1 MRESERQRIVAEETA
16 DEWPYEAWSNPVSAM
31 LGTYLL
37 GVLLY
42 MAGVSPWWPLL
53 AGLAVT
59 VTWVACT
66 VYLGTKDLGVA
77 YTAAVS
83 LSVTG
88 WLTWSAGHPTLDI
101 RNWPVTRDSWW
112 ILGTATAVLAVVWIV
127 LIRQRANAEAAVSN
141 RLRGLGGGDSWEDA
155 CRQAGIVGWEYE
167 SEETTPG
174 GMKVTM
180 RIRPGGTTYRQSLGS
195 VERLESCVEAPYHG
209 AIRIEKGTNAGRAV
223 IVWNERNMLAEV
235 LPYPDDT
242 GPTDILAPMTTGMF
256 EDRIPATVTYA
267 YRSSLTLGQRDGGKS
282 NENAVKIA
290 NLVRAPNVLIWLS
303 CFKQGS
309 AAKPWL
315 APYAAGQTAAPALD
329 WVTVCTPDD
338 MAGVEAQLDALDRIG
353 NERAA
358 RRTSD
363 KIVPTAEQPAI
374 RLNIDEI
381 ADLLVEPRNYRI
393 AQKLV
398 RVLRKHRSEGID
410 LDLASQRG
418 TMSFLGQW
426 ARDIASQVSIV
437 NVFKVDNPAEVWN
450 ALGLDRSRIGG
461 IDPSEFQYQGTM
473 LTVAPGARIAPQKVF
488 RINHDDPLLIP
499 RLATA
504 GAASRPKLEQSAV
517 AAAGP
522 QYARRWQTDQVRALL
537 VDAARIVSG
546 QYQPAHVPT
555 VGHAAVPTP
564 APAPVPQQGPP
575 RLRSVPRLDPTSNIP
590 VERQLGLHKI
600 DGRQILIDQFGP
612 VDGERRWQYAQ
623 GYNLLVEARRILA
636 AAPDQALPTR
646 DLLDQLALRPKWTG
660 LTPERLAE
668 LVRPHGVTPGQLG
681 ASRFPGNPRGYRL
694 STVEEALHRPSED
707 APTPA

>member
-1 MRESERQRIVAEETA
+1 VRESERQRIVAEETA

-37 GVLLY
+37 GVLLH
-42 MAGVSPWWPLL
+42 MADVSPWWPLL
-53 AGLAVT
+53 TGLAVT
-59 VTWVACT
+59 VTWVGCT
-66 VYLGTKDLGVA
+66 VSLGTKDLGVGYA
-77 YTAAVS
+77 AAVS

-88 WLTWSAGHPTLDI
+88 WLTWAAGHPTLDI

-112 ILGTATAVLAVVWIV
+112 ILGTATAILAVVWGV
-127 LIRQRANAEAAVSN
+127 LIRQRANAVADVAD
-141 RLRGLGGGDSWEDA
+141 RLRGVTGQGDSWEDA
-155 CRQAGIVGWEYE
+155 CRQAGIAGWEYE
-167 SEETTPG
+167 SQETTPG

-180 RIRPGGTTYRQSLGS
+180 RIRPGGTTYRQALGS

-209 AIRIEKGTNAGRAV
+209 AVRIEKGANAARAV

-235 LPYPDDT
+235 LPYPDDMS
-242 GPTDILAPMTTGMF
+242 PTDIVKPMTTGMF

-315 APYAAGQTAAPALD
+315 APYAAGQASAPALD
-329 WVTVCTPDD
+329 WVTVCTPAD

-353 NERAA
+353 NERAR

-363 KIVPTAEQPAI
+363 KIVPTPEQPAI

-381 ADLLVEPRNYRI
+381 ADLLADPRNYRI
-393 AQKLV
+393 AAKLV
-398 RVLRKHRSEGID
+398 LVLRKHRSEGID

-461 IDPSEFQYQGTM
+461 IDPSTFEYQGTM

-488 RINHDDPLLIP
+488 RINHDDPLAVP
-499 RLATA
+499 KLAAA
-504 GAASRPKLEQSAV
+504 GAAHRPVLEQSAV

-537 VDAARIVSG
+537 VDAARIVGG
-546 QYQPAHVPT
+546 QYQPAHVPA
-555 VGHAAVPTP
+555 VGHATI
-564 APAPVPQQGPP
+564 PAPVPAQVAGPP
-575 RLRSVPRLDPTSNIP
+575 RLRAVPYLDPTSNVP

-600 DGRQILIDQFGP
+600 DGRQILVDQFGP
-612 VDGERRWQYAQ
+612 VEGEKAWQFAQ

-636 AAPDQALPTR
+636 ATPDRALPTR
-646 DLLDQLALRPKWTG
+646 DLLDQLALRPKWDG
-660 LTPERLAE
+660 LTPERLAD
-668 LVRPHGVTPGQLG
+668 LVRPHGVKPDQLG

-694 STVEEALHRPSED
+694 SSVEEALRQPAED
-707 APTPA
+707 SPTPA